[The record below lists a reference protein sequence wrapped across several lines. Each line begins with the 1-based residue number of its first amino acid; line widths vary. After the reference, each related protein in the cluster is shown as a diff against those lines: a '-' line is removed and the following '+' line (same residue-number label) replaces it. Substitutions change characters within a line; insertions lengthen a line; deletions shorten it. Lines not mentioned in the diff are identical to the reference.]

1 MNRHRVGTGFEEDEK
16 LQIIQGKQLGKRG
29 SMAQVLMK
37 THPRQRPQRLKALL
51 EAFGISVFFLLFFFS
66 GGRKW
71 QLSQHRIDETWSNVL
86 FLSKTPTLIVWPL
99 HAKLFSL
106 VHEN

>member
-1 MNRHRVGTGFEEDEK
+1 
-16 LQIIQGKQLGKRG
+16 
-29 SMAQVLMK
+29 MK

-51 EAFGISVFFLLFFFS
+51 EAFGISVFLLLFFFS

-71 QLSQHRIDETWSNVL
+71 QLSQHRIDETWGNVL

-106 VHEN
+106 VHEIEMMGFQTSELNHCGFGDC